1 MLSPPPHSHLLS
13 PLPMPPTSSPTQP
26 SGSKFVTVMAW
37 ICIGL
42 GAMNIASGLLQALLL
57 LISSPAVTVQRLS
70 ESAGLNLPPL
80 LTWAINHLGLL
91 NFLSILLSALFTWI
105 SYGLLKRFEWAR
117 LSFIALLILSAIGFF
132 IGADLFLRALA
143 WVNVSYTA
151 GVVEMDDP
159 MNQMQQVMR
168 YTLYTSAVMI
178 AALHGWIAYL
188 LCRPTIRAEFKRHY

>member
-1 MLSPPPHSHLLS
+1 
-13 PLPMPPTSSPTQP
+13 
-26 SGSKFVTVMAW
+26 MAW